1 MKSKISDENKINEE
15 KILDIDP
22 GKRILLLSHCIRP
35 SQECTAKMSKDGL
48 MCKNDCPT
56 KCILGRLR
64 KLAEKMG
71 YRGVCIAPG
80 GSMAIKFIKRTR
92 PEGIIAIACMKEL
105 AEGIEAIEEIKEND
119 GDNGH
124 GSNDRPVIM
133 ALPLLKDGCV
143 DTEVDEEEAL
153 RIVGLKSK

>member
-1 MKSKISDENKINEE
+1 MKSKSTDEDKMMEE
-15 KILDIDP
+15 KILGIDP

-35 SQECTAKMSKDGL
+35 SQKCTAKMSKDGL
-48 MCKNDCPT
+48 MCRDDCPT

-80 GSMAIKFIKRTR
+80 GSMALKFIKKTQ

-105 AEGIEAIEEIKEND
+105 AEGIDAVKEIKENND
-119 GDNGH
+119 GG
-124 GSNDRPVIM
+124 PVII
-133 ALPLLKDGCV
+133 AVPLLKDGCV
-143 DTEVDEEEAL
+143 DTEVDEEEAI
-153 RIVGLKSK
+153 RIVSLKSE